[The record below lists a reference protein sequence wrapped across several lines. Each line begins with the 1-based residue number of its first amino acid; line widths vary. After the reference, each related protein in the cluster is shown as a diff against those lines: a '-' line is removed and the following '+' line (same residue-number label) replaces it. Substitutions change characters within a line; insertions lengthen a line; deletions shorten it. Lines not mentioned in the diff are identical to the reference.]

1 MRTRLMA
8 GAVLCLLLAAA
19 PATLAATPRAVE
31 IDVSLALRGNLQ
43 ASTTI
48 GSFTMGGALEDA
60 GGETGSGWFAGLG
73 HLKTGEPNS
82 LHSEMTLV
90 GSAGTI
96 TIDLVGQFG
105 HLPAPLAWGDGRWL
119 ITDGSGAYAGLQG
132 RGSWSA
138 AADFRAA
145 IAGQGPPTVTFQLRG
160 EVN

>member
-8 GAVLCLLLAAA
+8 GLLLSFLLAAA
-19 PATLAATPRAVE
+19 PATFAATPRPVE
-31 IDVSLALRGNLQ
+31 IDITLALSGNLQ
-43 ASTTI
+43 ASTTR
-48 GSFTMGGALEDA
+48 GSFTIAGAIVDA
-60 GGETGSGWFAGLG
+60 GSESGTGWFAGLG

-90 GSAGTI
+90 GSEGTI
-96 TIDLVGQFG
+96 TLDLVGQFG

-119 ITDGSGAYAGLQG
+119 ITEATGAYAGIQG

-145 IAGQGPPTVTFQLRG
+145 IAGQGPPQVTFELEG
-160 EVN
+160 DVN